1 MVVEAVDVG
10 EFALSV
16 VVGAVVVD
24 GEVVVAF
31 CEVVGCAL
39 VVGFSVVFG
48 CAVVVAWVVLG
59 PVVV

>member
-48 CAVVVAWVVLG
+48 CAVVVA
-59 PVVV
+59 